1 MFNGIIKNVGRINT
15 ISKKKNNC
23 IMEIYSK
30 IKFKKGDVGSSLS
43 CSGACLTLEK
53 YNGRISKFYIS
64 KETLNKTIFKKSKK
78 GDIINFEKSI
88 RYGEN
93 LSGHFVQGH
102 VDTTSKIKEI
112 KRYDKS
118 WVVSFA
124 LAKNYMK
131 NLVPKGS
138 IAINGVSLTIA
149 KLDKFGFKITL
160 IPKTLKLTNLIHL
173 KKGDLVNIEFDIIG
187 KYIKKYIK

>member
-15 ISKKKNNC
+15 ISRKKDNC
-23 IMEIYSK
+23 IIEIYSK
-30 IKFKKGDVGSSLS
+30 IKFKKRDVGSSLS